1 MNETERAAFQDFLL
15 QAGNDIFNRFHSDE
29 EREQAQQLIKTHIKT
44 ASQFLKDTNID
55 SVEHSLAL
63 VVLCHAYKALGV
75 YDWNLRTVINL
86 VALRQSFECFTIL
99 SDTSNISENVRAYIA
114 EQRLWLCNRYKRAL
128 AKQNDKLPDIL
139 SLKQLDRIIDQ
150 DFVKIV
156 AAKSRITNS
165 DDVTDVLSYA
175 LYERR
180 LGTKSKIDTAPITDW
195 WKDDVADRS
204 IFLLRKIRKGADFY
218 SPEIWQWQFETMLRA
233 ITKQFGNETYRLVI
247 ARMASAQCIFSAHK
261 GRKFKRPEMD
271 EKVFWLRC
279 WRTQYY
285 KGFRTYSAAI
295 AREPQIVDAVI
306 SSSLSHSAKQTA
318 LMELRPILLGAKS
331 FLKTQ
336 KDHLRKQGVSL
347 LETHACKR

>member
-1 MNETERAAFQDFLL
+1 MCIR
-15 QAGNDIFNRFHSDE
+15 
-29 EREQAQQLIKTHIKT
+29 
-44 ASQFLKDTNID
+44 D
-55 SVEHSLAL
+55 S
-63 VVLCHAYKALGV
+63 
-75 YDWNLRTVINL
+75 
-86 VALRQSFECFTIL
+86 
-99 SDTSNISENVRAYIA
+99 
-114 EQRLWLCNRYKRAL
+114 
-128 AKQNDKLPDIL
+128 
-139 SLKQLDRIIDQ
+139 
-150 DFVKIV
+150 
-156 AAKSRITNS
+156 
-165 DDVTDVLSYA
+165 
-175 LYERR
+175 R

-347 LETHACKR
+347 LETHACKRWGFKGLKQSFSKPQIWANDKQTR